1 MPEESKNQVTGN
13 DITDSQRQLLDQMSG
28 MEMAAVLMLSLNEED
43 AAQIFRHLE
52 PKQVQRLGMSMAS
65 MSDFSHDRVAAVH
78 RQFIDDIQ
86 KYTNIG
92 IGSEDFVRKALV
104 AALGEDKASN
114 LVDQIIL
121 GSGARGLDSLKWM
134 DARQVASI
142 IQNEHPQIQTIV
154 LSYLEPEQSAEILS
168 QFPEQVR
175 LDLVMRIANLEEVQ
189 PAALQELN
197 DIMEKQFAGAAGAQ
211 AAKMGGLKAAANI
224 MNYLDT
230 NIEGQLMDSIRESDE
245 EMSQQ
250 IQDLMF
256 VFENL
261 IDVDDRG
268 IQTLLREV
276 PGGSAAARPQ
286 GLRRSDARED
296 FQEHVET
303 SGRNAGRR
311 SGGHGANPGLR
322 GGGCPEG
329 DPLHRP
335 PSGRCRRNHA
345 GLRRWRGVPLDH
357 DQLMEPVCQP
367 SMRSWQGAARIDEQQ
382 AAWLCTA

>member
-1 MPEESKNQVTGN
+1 MSEKNQ
-13 DITDSQRQLLDQMSG
+13 ISSEQQQLLDAMSG

-65 MSDFSHDRVAAVH
+65 MKDFSHDKVTAVH
-78 RQFIDDIQ
+78 RQFIEDIQ
-86 KYTNIG
+86 KFSNIG

-104 AALGEDKASN
+104 AALGEDKAGN
-114 LVDQIIL
+114 LVDQIIM

-154 LSYLEPEQSAEILS
+154 LSYLDPEQSAEILS

-175 LDLVMRIANLEEVQ
+175 LDLIMRIANLEEVQ

-276 PGGSAAARPQ
+276 PGDLLQRALKGSDDQMREKVFKNMSKRAAEMLADDLEAMGPIRVSEVEAAQKEILSTARR
-286 GLRRSDARED
+286 LADAGEIML
-296 FQEHVET
+296 
-303 SGRNAGRR
+303 
-311 SGGHGANPGLR
+311 GA
-322 GGGCPEG
+322 GGGEEF
-329 DPLHRP
+329 L
-335 PSGRCRRNHA
+335 
-345 GLRRWRGVPLDH
+345 
-357 DQLMEPVCQP
+357 
-367 SMRSWQGAARIDEQQ
+367 
-382 AAWLCTA
+382 

>member
-1 MPEESKNQVTGN
+1 MSEKNQISTE
-13 DITDSQRQLLDQMSG
+13 QQQLLDAMSG

-65 MSDFSHDRVAAVH
+65 MKDFSHDKVTAVH
-78 RQFIDDIQ
+78 RQFIEDIQ
-86 KYTNIG
+86 KFSNIG

-104 AALGEDKASN
+104 AALGEDKAGN
-114 LVDQIIL
+114 LVDQIIM

-154 LSYLEPEQSAEILS
+154 LSYLDPEQSAEIMS

-175 LDLVMRIANLEEVQ
+175 LDLIMRIANLEEVQ

-211 AAKMGGLKAAANI
+211 AAKMGGLKAAASI

-230 NIEGQLMDSIRESDE
+230 NVEGQLMDAIRDSDE

-276 PGGSAAARPQ
+276 PGELLQKALKGADDQLKEKIFKNMSKRAAEMLAEDLSAMGPVRVSDVEAAQ
-286 GLRRSDARED
+286 KEILSVARRLADAGEIML
-296 FQEHVET
+296 
-303 SGRNAGRR
+303 
-311 SGGHGANPGLR
+311 GA
-322 GGGCPEG
+322 GGG
-329 DPLHRP
+329 DDFL
-335 PSGRCRRNHA
+335 
-345 GLRRWRGVPLDH
+345 
-357 DQLMEPVCQP
+357 
-367 SMRSWQGAARIDEQQ
+367 
-382 AAWLCTA
+382 